1 MRKSLLLLIIGWLKW
16 MAPALG
22 AAPATRPVT
31 PVDGREILAFNS
43 GQTPI
48 EPPDTLA
55 PPDSRYS
62 SGSFSSKKI
71 FFEKKKN
78 KASTHRLWRQKDGT
92 GKTDALAVLSFVLG
106 VLTITNP
113 YTALPFGIAAIV
125 LGIIALNRIEQTGKK
140 GKGWALSGITLGAL
154 FLLFWLIMLMLMVLL
169 VGFYLWH
176 IFLFF

>member
-71 FFEKKKN
+71 FFEKKKK
-78 KASTHRLWRQKDGT
+78 KASTNRLWRQKDGT
-92 GKTDALAVLSFVLG
+92 GKTDALAVVAPPFLVQFKNRHLNG
-106 VLTITNP
+106 VCNVVCLKLFHR
-113 YTALPFGIAAIV
+113 LPFGPSFAEA
-125 LGIIALNRIEQTGKK
+125 
-140 GKGWALSGITLGAL
+140 
-154 FLLFWLIMLMLMVLL
+154 
-169 VGFYLWH
+169 
-176 IFLFF
+176 